1 MRSGTKRYQI
11 SSTTEERSCK
21 MNAKL
26 WLYSVMALIFV
37 GCLSEQERLERAR
50 QEKVRQEE
58 QEKEAAQ
65 KREKLRAVHLE
76 EYWRDVAANNVAMLE
91 EYVLGRSPDER
102 KGRKGGHYARYDKR
116 NAEEIQK
123 LLHEWVKGTRKDV
136 WSNAKLQAGAA
147 ELEAFG
153 LKYMPNAYSY
163 YEKVRDAALECQQ
176 VFEENFSK
184 FEDPKGEKWTTFKS
198 ALTAFS
204 NARTQSLR
212 RKDELA
218 HYYLLYKVGAITQNE
233 LLEID
238 QKPIVLWLLEKEPS
252 RQDIK
257 SYRFD
262 LSSYAPL
269 DEKTKAFVVKF
280 MVETSP
286 VLERLES
293 RCKAT
298 EQLFGD
304 VCAAMKMFGYVRYDL
319 SKIACWEE
327 NKCVVRELA
336 KANEKIKDWHL
347 KYQMMALNST
357 ELNKK
362 DEELAKQLKEFENA
376 IQDYVKIRARGPL
389 FPPRRLLDGYYDGKY
404 VMAWQ
409 LRALGFYVSQLPDA
423 NPDDVNADAFSSYSA
438 IVVGCDYYDQMGI
451 GSVVDRSVFTA
462 LLGKEVEMYAHDPDA
477 VERELT
483 HKSRCNNLHAAVEA
497 KLSKHKHVK
506 VELGASD
513 LEGRNHLTSCGSCL
527 GLVCPLN
534 VQMVDTYNNRHL
546 GYWGDWGVPILALR
560 ALDVD
565 NKIYGFKCVNR
576 KDTDGYQVEV
586 CQ

>member
-21 MNAKL
+21 MNAKF
-26 WLYSVMALIFV
+26 WLYSVMALILT

-50 QEKVRQEE
+50 QEKIRQEE
-58 QEKEAAQ
+58 QEKESAQ
-65 KREKLRAVHLE
+65 KREKQRVAHLE
-76 EYWRDVAANNVAMLE
+76 EYWKDVAAYNVMLLE
-91 EYVLGRSPDER
+91 KHVLNGYGFFDEG
-102 KGRKGGHYARYDKR
+102 KGK
-116 NAEEIQK
+116 EILS
-123 LLHEWVKGTRKDV
+123 LLHEWVKGQRKDV
-136 WSNAKLQAGAA
+136 WSGKKLLKGES

-389 FPPRRLLDGYYDGKY
+389 FPPRRLLDGWYDGKY

-409 LRALGFYVSQLPDA
+409 FRALGFYVSQLPDA
-423 NPDDVNADAFSSYSA
+423 NPDDVNANAFSSYSA
-438 IVVGCDYYDQMGI
+438 IIVGGDYYDQKGI
-451 GSVVDRSVFTA
+451 GRALDRSIFAT
-462 LLGKEVEMYAHDPDA
+462 LLSKELGIYAHDPVT
-477 VERELT
+477 VERELGSKT
-483 HKSRCNNLHAAVEA
+483 RCNNLHVTVVAR
-497 KLSKHKHVK
+497 LSKDECQEVK
-506 VELGASD
+506 LGASEF
-513 LEGRNHLTSCGSCL
+513 EGKKHLTSCGSCL

-534 VQMVDTYNNRHL
+534 VRMVDTYKNWHL
-546 GYWGDWGVPILALR
+546 GYWGDWSVPILTLR

-565 NKIYGFKCVNR
+565 NKIYGFKCVY
-576 KDTDGYQVEV
+576 KGADGYREHYKVEV